1 MKINEKLAALDYT
14 NQTVIDLL
22 KEREH
27 YVLSLEPENDL
38 FFTDFDSELDVIQ
51 YGKFDNKGRILGASV
66 ILTHLPK
73 SCESGRRVTKA
84 KPPGFNYNSIVSRG
98 EHFYHR
104 THLIAYMLMGK
115 RAIYGEFFTGARVL
129 NTSNGL
135 TNTLSMIHFE
145 ELVRNAL
152 SKGDEELKIFYKVT
166 PIYRNEDMVPRGI
179 RMTAKSYT
187 LNNIATNDCN
197 FDVYLF
203 NVYPGYN
210 IHYDTGKWEKIN
222 ENRRQ
227 KRYSGRP

>member
-1 MKINEKLAALDYT
+1 MKINEKLATLDYT

-27 YVLSLEPENDL
+27 YGLSLEPENDL

-66 ILTHLPK
+66 VLTHLPK
-73 SCESGRRVTKA
+73 SNESGRRVTKA

-135 TNTLSMIHFE
+135 TETLSMIHFE
-145 ELVRNAL
+145 SRVRDAL
-152 SKGDEELKIFYKVT
+152 ASGVPLKIFYKVT
-166 PIYRNEDMVPRGI
+166 PIYRDEDIVPRGI

-187 LNNIATNDCN
+187 PDNTDTDDYN

-227 KRYSGRP
+227 KRYSCRP